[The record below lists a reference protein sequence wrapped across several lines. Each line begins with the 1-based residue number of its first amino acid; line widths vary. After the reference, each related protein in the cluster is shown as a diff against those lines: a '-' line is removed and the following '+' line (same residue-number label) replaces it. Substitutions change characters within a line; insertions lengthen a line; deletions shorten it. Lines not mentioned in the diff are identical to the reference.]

1 MVPEK
6 PPRRSKANKE
16 PVTIDLTADETPAV
30 AEPVRA
36 NDTDDVIPAAEQD
49 AADAIAD
56 SSSPVTEKSAE
67 AERLKAETPAAMPKA
82 ETPRFD
88 EPEPALA
95 SPSEPITG
103 TTGTTGTEPKAEAKP
118 ATEEKASEEK
128 ASDLPPKPK
137 QEERPT
143 RDYSARQSQSGPTQS
158 RPEPKQQQRSAPA
171 TSTLVA
177 AGIFGGIVALLLAGS
192 MQYAGLIPGGASSS
206 SQSADADVSAELTAL
221 RQEVSALSSR
231 PAGSSDDLTARVA
244 ALESSASNGS
254 PDDALTQRLAALES
268 ELSGIRSATEA
279 NAGRLQQ
286 AEAQINDRGPEQQA
300 ARAVAAAALKGA
312 IDRGGSFEAELRTY
326 ETVAGGDQ
334 AIAELRPFATKGVL
348 SRTELQRQASN
359 VASSMIDAVSQPD
372 PNEGIASRLLSSAM
386 SVVKVRRVGDVEG
399 DTPDAIVAR
408 FEDRLRSGDL
418 PAAAREWDTLP
429 DAAKAAS
436 QEFKQELDA
445 RIQVEN
451 LVGGALTRAIA
462 GTQG

>member
-6 PPRRSKANKE
+6 PPRRSRTNKE
-16 PVTIDLTADETPAV
+16 PVTIDLTADETAAV
-30 AEPVRA
+30 AEPMRA
-36 NDTDDVIPAAEQD
+36 NDTDDVAPASAPDVAETAPAEPAAD
-49 AADAIAD
+49 
-56 SSSPVTEKSAE
+56 PVTEAKTESQ
-67 AERLKAETPAAMPKA
+67 MPKA
-82 ETPRFD
+82 EAPRFD
-88 EPEPALA
+88 EPEPVAEPQPESEPAQSAEQVKPEEAATTDRPSLLHDEPQAQDHPAEDHFVNEPPVQEPFAQA
-95 SPSEPITG
+95 SPTP
-103 TTGTTGTEPKAEAKP
+103 
-118 ATEEKASEEK
+118 
-128 ASDLPPKPK
+128 
-137 QEERPT
+137 ERQP
-143 RDYSARQSQSGPTQS
+143 
-158 RPEPKQQQRSAPA
+158 QRSAPT

-192 MQYAGLIPGGASSS
+192 MQYAGVLPGGASSS
-206 SQSADADVSAELTAL
+206 SQSSGADVSAELAAL
-221 RQEVSALSSR
+221 RQEVEALANR
-231 PAGSSDDLTARVA
+231 PADTSGSDLAGRVA
-244 ALESSASNGS
+244 ALESSASTGA
-254 PDDALTQRLAALES
+254 PDEALTQRLAALES
-268 ELSGIRSATEA
+268 ELTGIRSATEA

-334 AIAELRPFATKGVL
+334 AIAELQPFATKGVL
-348 SRTELQRQASN
+348 SRTELQRQAST
-359 VASSMIDAVSQPD
+359 VANNMIDAVSQPD

-418 PAAAREWDTLP
+418 PGAAREWDTLP
-429 DAAKAAS
+429 EPAKAAS

>member
-16 PVTIDLTADETPAV
+16 PVTIDLTAEETPAV

-36 NDTDDVIPAAEQD
+36 NDTDDLIPASEKD
-49 AADAIAD
+49 AAGTTAA
-56 SSSPVTEKSAE
+56 SPSPGPVKEKSAG
-67 AERLKAETPAAMPKA
+67 AEMPKA

-88 EPEPALA
+88 EPEPAA
-95 SPSEPITG
+95 APPSETPPGTT
-103 TTGTTGTEPKAEAKP
+103 TTGTTGTAGTVPEAEAKP
-118 ATEEKASEEK
+118 ATEEKAAAET
-128 ASDLPPKPK
+128 ASDLPPKSQPK
-137 QEERPT
+137 EPSRE
-143 RDYSARQSQSGPTQS
+143 YSARQSQSEPKQP
-158 RPEPKQQQRSAPA
+158 RPEPKQPQRSAPA

-192 MQYAGLIPGGASSS
+192 MQYAGFIPGSSS
-206 SQSADADVSAELTAL
+206 SPSQSADADVSAELAAL

-231 PAGSSDDLTARVA
+231 PTGSSDDLTARVA
-244 ALESSASNGS
+244 ALESSASTGA
-254 PDDALTQRLAALES
+254 PDEALTQRLAALES
-268 ELSGIRSATEA
+268 ELSGIKSTTEA

-334 AIAELRPFATKGVL
+334 AIAELQPFATKGVL
-348 SRTELQRQASN
+348 SRTELQRQAST
-359 VASSMIDAVSQPD
+359 VANSMIDAVSQPD

-408 FEDRLRSGDL
+408 FEDRLRSGNL
-418 PAAAREWDTLP
+418 PAAAREWDALP
-429 DAAKAAS
+429 DPAKAAS

>member
-1 MVPEK
+1 MVTEK

-49 AADAIAD
+49 AASP
-56 SSSPVTEKSAE
+56 SSKPVTEKITE
-67 AERLKAETPAAMPKA
+67 AETFKAETPAAMPKA

-88 EPEPALA
+88 EPEPAAAL
-95 SPSEPITG
+95 PSEPITG

-118 ATEEKASEEK
+118 ATEEKAAADK
-128 ASDLPPKPK
+128 ASELPPKPK

-143 RDYSARQSQSGPTQS
+143 RDYSARQSQPEPKQT
-158 RPEPKQQQRSAPA
+158 RPEPKQPQRSAPA

-192 MQYAGLIPGGASSS
+192 MQYAGFIPGGASSS
-206 SQSADADVSAELTAL
+206 SQSADADVSAELAAL

-231 PAGSSDDLTARVA
+231 PAGSSDDLAARVA
-244 ALESSASNGS
+244 ALESSTSSGA
-254 PDDALTQRLAALES
+254 PDEAMTQRLAALES
-268 ELSGIRSATEA
+268 ELSGIKSATEA

-334 AIAELRPFATKGVL
+334 AIAELQSFATKGVL
-348 SRTELQRQASN
+348 SRTELQRQASS
-359 VASSMIDAVSQPD
+359 VANSMIDAVSQPD

-429 DAAKAAS
+429 EPAKAAS

>member
-16 PVTIDLTADETPAV
+16 PVTIDLTAEETPAV

-49 AADAIAD
+49 AADTTAD
-56 SSSPVTEKSAE
+56 SPSPETVTEKSAE
-67 AERLKAETPAAMPKA
+67 AETLNAKTPAEMPKA

-88 EPEPALA
+88 EPEPVAA
-95 SPSEPITG
+95 SPSEP

-118 ATEEKASEEK
+118 ATEEKAAAEK
-128 ASDLPPKPK
+128 ASDLPPRPK

-143 RDYSARQSQSGPTQS
+143 RDYSARQSQPGPTQS
-158 RPEPKQQQRSAPA
+158 RAEPKQPQRSAPA

-192 MQYAGLIPGGASSS
+192 MQYAGFIPGGASSS
-206 SQSADADVSAELTAL
+206 SQSTDADVSAELAAL

-231 PAGSSDDLTARVA
+231 PVGSSDDLTARVA
-244 ALESSASNGS
+244 ALESSTSTGA
-254 PDDALTQRLAALES
+254 PDEALTQRLAALES
-268 ELSGIRSATEA
+268 ELSAIKSATEA

-334 AIAELRPFATKGVL
+334 AIDELQPFATKGVL
-348 SRTELQRQASN
+348 SRTELQRQAST
-359 VASSMIDAVSQPD
+359 VANSMIDAVSQPD

-429 DAAKAAS
+429 EPAKAAS

>member
-1 MVPEK
+1 M
-6 PPRRSKANKE
+6 
-16 PVTIDLTADETPAV
+16 

-49 AADAIAD
+49 
-56 SSSPVTEKSAE
+56 T
-67 AERLKAETPAAMPKA
+67 AETTAASPSTEPVINKGTETEMPKA

-88 EPEPALA
+88 EPASMTAKSAEAESAKAETPRFDEPDPVSKSQPEAPTQTAAKPEPAKA
-95 SPSEPITG
+95 SEQKPSPERKNEQPSG
-103 TTGTTGTEPKAEAKP
+103 PKPEERPSQSFSTRRPQPEAKP
-118 ATEEKASEEK
+118 A
-128 ASDLPPKPK
+128 
-137 QEERPT
+137 
-143 RDYSARQSQSGPTQS
+143 
-158 RPEPKQQQRSAPA
+158 QRAAPA

-177 AGIFGGIVALLLAGS
+177 AGIFGGLVALLLAGS
-192 MQYAGLIPGGASSS
+192 MQYAGFIPGGASSS
-206 SQSADADVSAELTAL
+206 SSDANVSAELASL
-221 RQEVSALSSR
+221 RQEVAALANR
-231 PAGSSDDLTARVA
+231 PADTSGADLEGRVA
-244 ALESSASNGS
+244 TLESNTSTGA
-254 PDDALTQRLAALES
+254 PDEAMTQRLAALES
-268 ELSGIRSATEA
+268 ELSTIKSATEA

-326 ETVAGGDQ
+326 ETVSGGDQ
-334 AIAELRPFATKGVL
+334 AIAELQPFATKGVL
-348 SRTELQRQASN
+348 SRTELQRQASS
-359 VASSMIDAVSQPD
+359 VANSMIDAVSQPD